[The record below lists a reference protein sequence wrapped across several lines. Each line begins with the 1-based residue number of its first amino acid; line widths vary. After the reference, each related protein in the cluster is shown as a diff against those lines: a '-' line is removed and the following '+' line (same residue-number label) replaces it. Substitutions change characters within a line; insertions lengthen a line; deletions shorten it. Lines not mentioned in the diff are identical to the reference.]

1 MSRSCL
7 LVRHN
12 DLRSSGRVIC
22 SHVMSITF
30 RLQLTVQK
38 RASAGKASY
47 VAENNIL
54 LNVERNIV
62 ELNGLG
68 VHIAPKERL

>member
-30 RLQLTVQK
+30 CLQSTIQK
-38 RASAGKASY
+38 RAGAGKASY
-47 VAENNIL
+47 VAENDILFNI
-54 LNVERNIV
+54 EGNIV

-68 VHIAPKERL
+68 VHIAPKETR